1 MSEYAATLARP
12 RTAPQPAAPHAPA
25 GQNGSLLTL
34 IRRIQEAVDEETRGI
49 RTDVKFDVAASNARK
64 SRYLYDLNRASRGMA
79 ENLLRDEHREAL
91 AELKHSL
98 ALNEQAILAHLN
110 AVREVA
116 DIIQN
121 AIRRSEADGT
131 YSASEFSR
139 E

>member
-12 RTAPQPAAPHAPA
+12 QTAPQNPPVA
-25 GQNGSLLTL
+25 QNGSLLTL
-34 IRRIQEAVDEETRGI
+34 IRRIQEAVDEETDGI
-49 RTDVKFDVAASNARK
+49 RANVDFDVAASNARK

-79 ENLLRDEHREAL
+79 ETLLRDEHREAL
-91 AELKHSL
+91 AGLKRSL

-116 DIIQN
+116 DIIRN
-121 AIRRSEADGT
+121 AIRRAEADGT